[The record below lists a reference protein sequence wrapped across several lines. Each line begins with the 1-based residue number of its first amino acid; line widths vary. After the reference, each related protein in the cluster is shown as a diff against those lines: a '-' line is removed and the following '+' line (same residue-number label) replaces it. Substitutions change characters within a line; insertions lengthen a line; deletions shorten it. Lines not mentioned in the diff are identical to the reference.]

1 MKLRSRHINFSL
13 LVITLLLS
21 NAIYSQKQQDSLTQY
36 YKLSKADSLPI
47 PIRLEY
53 INSFLK
59 GAYSSQQDSLI
70 YIGLMRK
77 TRLLGQVKQYD
88 SAIIYTR
95 QLYDLAI
102 EKKDTLYVQK
112 ALLKFGIYHKKSNQL
127 ATSFKYHTERFKL
140 SKITKD
146 TITLGRSLLDM
157 ANIQTSL
164 GDFSGSKTT
173 AIDGV
178 RYLEKTADL
187 RNLAGLYHIIS
198 VANKESKR
206 YDEARRYNERA
217 LALGK
222 DSFSI
227 NTIGIKNILIF
238 KNTKALILAA
248 EGQYQEAIRL
258 LKTLESDTILQ
269 QDKNEYA
276 RVLSNLGH
284 LQWVDGKENKYSE
297 KLLLKGLA
305 LRNEINDVGGLMS
318 SNIHLT
324 RYYFEKDRSKA
335 LKYAEA
341 AYKNAKIRGD
351 LVFIIKALGYI
362 FKLKENVSKEAIVYD
377 QIHHKLQEINQK
389 NREIYAVTKYENEKL
404 TNKNVI
410 LTKEKDKLTDQA
422 WIISLLL
429 VVSMTGVGYYYY
441 RQQIYKKRFIQL
453 LGKDENKNTIKTS
466 AIYKTG
472 VSSSISEEALEHL
485 LTQLQ
490 QFEDQ
495 KGYLTPNINAKDL
508 AKSFGSNSSYLSI
521 VINTYKQKSISQY
534 INDLRIGFA
543 IDKLQS
549 DATFRKYTIKAIAKD
564 VGFNSSEIFAKKF
577 YKNTGIYPSYFIKKL
592 EM

>member
-1 MKLRSRHINFSL
+1 
-13 LVITLLLS
+13 
-21 NAIYSQKQQDSLTQY
+21 
-36 YKLSKADSLPI
+36 
-47 PIRLEY
+47 
-53 INSFLK
+53 
-59 GAYSSQQDSLI
+59 
-70 YIGLMRK
+70 
-77 TRLLGQVKQYD
+77 
-88 SAIIYTR
+88 
-95 QLYDLAI
+95 
-102 EKKDTLYVQK
+102 
-112 ALLKFGIYHKKSNQL
+112 
-127 ATSFKYHTERFKL
+127 
-140 SKITKD
+140 
-146 TITLGRSLLDM
+146 M

-238 KNTKALILAA
+238 KNTKALILTG
-248 EGQYQEAIRL
+248 EGEYQEAIRL

-276 RVLSNLGH
+276 RVLSNLGYV
-284 LQWVDGKENKYSE
+284 QWLENKENKNSV
-297 KLLLKGLA
+297 KLLLKAKIIREEMNDASGLIA
-305 LRNEINDVGGLMS
+305 
-318 SNIHLT
+318 SNIDLT
-324 RYYFEKDRSKA
+324 KFYFEKDKTKA
-335 LKYAEA
+335 LYHAEA
-341 AYKNAKIRGD
+341 AYKNAKIRRN
-351 LVFIIKALGYI
+351 LVSMIEALGYI

>member
-1 MKLRSRHINFSL
+1 M
-13 LVITLLLS
+13 VITLLLS

-59 GAYSSQQDSLI
+59 GAYLSQKDSLI
-70 YIGLMRK
+70 YNGLMWK
-77 TRLLGQVKQYD
+77 TWLLGKDNRYD

-102 EKKDTLYVQK
+102 EKKDTLYMQK
-112 ALLKFGIYHKKSNQL
+112 ALLKFGLYHKENNQL
-127 ATSFKYHTERFKL
+127 ATSFKYYNENFKL

-146 TITLGRSLLDM
+146 TIRSGRSLLQM
-157 ANIQTSL
+157 ANIQKSL
-164 GDFSGSKTT
+164 GDYSGSKTT

-178 RYLEKTADL
+178 KYLEKTADL

-198 VANKESKR
+198 VANREQKN
-206 YDEARRYNERA
+206 YDEARRYNELA
-217 LALGK
+217 LGLGK

-227 NTIGIKNILIF
+227 NTIRIKNILIF

-258 LKTLESDTILQ
+258 LKTLESDIVLRQ
-269 QDKNEYA
+269 NKKEYA
-276 RVLSNLGH
+276 RVLSNLGY
-284 LQWVDGKENKYSE
+284 LQWIDNKGDNNSE

-305 LRNEINDVGGLMS
+305 VQGEINYVGGLIN

-324 RYYFEKDRSKA
+324 KYYFEKDSSKA

-341 AYKNAKIRGD
+341 TYENAKIQGD
-351 LVFIIKALGYI
+351 LVAIIEALGYI
-362 FKLKENVSKEAIVYD
+362 FKLKENVSQEAIVYD

-410 LTKEKDKLTDQA
+410 LTKEKDKLTNQA

-429 VVSMTGVGYYYY
+429 IMSIAGVGYYYY

-453 LGKDENKNTIKTS
+453 LDKDEHKDTIKKT

-495 KGYLTPNINAKDL
+495 KGYLARNINAKDL